1 MLIVTLPHASD
12 FAIGSNPAGSGASAA
27 STLLNREL
35 DYAVASPGFALTGHG
50 SASLALL
57 PKSEQTLLLLPASA
71 VSWHKITLPKLPRGT
86 AQARLRA
93 VLDGL
98 MEDQVLDDTAQL
110 HLALWRQSRA
120 DGAPQDWVAA
130 CDKAWL
136 ASALAQFAEA
146 GHTVTAIAPQSMPL
160 SAAGQ
165 LENSELVNPLS
176 GAQMSI
182 HLSGDADHA
191 SIHLC
196 DADSVLWLPAQAAAS
211 VLQPGS
217 GVAPQ
222 SVSAEP
228 AVAAEAEAML
238 ARLLP
243 EARVV
248 IRSVA
253 QHAVSAVQIAQ
264 TAQCNLA
271 QFDLSVAGG
280 ARWLQNLRTKLRE
293 VLTLPAWRPARV
305 GLVAL
310 LAAHLLGLNAWAW
323 KEKSNL
329 ADKRTRV
336 QQLLTTTFPQVKVV
350 VDAPVQMQREVANLS
365 QISGTLT
372 SRDMEHLLASFSA
385 IAPANKAQTAIDYIA
400 GELGVKGSGLSS
412 EQLTNQAAQWQAAGI
427 SGAMQGDR
435 LVITPARS
443 TDRVARS
450 SNGTSTGTA
459 P

>member
-12 FAIGSNPAGSGASAA
+12 LAQGNHTAGSATSAA
-27 STLLNREL
+27 SSLLSREL
-35 DYAVASPGFALTGHG
+35 DYAVASSGFTLTSHG
-50 SASLALL
+50 NASLALL
-57 PKSEQTLLLLPASA
+57 PKSEQTLLLVPASA
-71 VSWHKITLPKLPRGT
+71 VSWHKVTLPKLPRGT

-110 HLALWRQSRA
+110 HLALWRQTRA
-120 DGAPQDWVAA
+120 DGATQDWVAA

-136 ASALAQFAEA
+136 ASALVQFIEA
-146 GHTVTAIAPQSMPL
+146 GHTITAIAPQSMPL
-160 SAAGQ
+160 SAASQ
-165 LENSELVNPLS
+165 PENSDLS
-176 GAQMSI
+176 NALYSI
-182 HLSGDADHA
+182 HISGDADHA

-196 DADSVLWLPAQAAAS
+196 DADSVLCLPAQAAAS

-217 GVAPQ
+217 GVAPPL
-222 SVSAEP
+222 VSAEP

-248 IRSVA
+248 IRSAA
-253 QHAVSAVQIAQ
+253 QHAVSAAQIAQ

-280 ARWLQNLRTKLRE
+280 ARWLQSVRTKLRE
-293 VLTLPAWRPARV
+293 VLTFPAWRPARV

-329 ADKRTRV
+329 ADKRMRV

-365 QISGTLT
+365 QISGTLI

-385 IAPANKAQTAIDYIA
+385 VAPANKTPTAIDYIA
-400 GELGVKGSGLSS
+400 GELGIKGSGLSS
-412 EQLTNQAAQWQAAGI
+412 EQLTSQAPQWQAAGI

-443 TDRVARS
+443 TDRVAS
-450 SNGTSTGTA
+450 SGTGKNPGSSPGTA